1 MKNWSLSERFSTEHM
16 ERCKLSTLVSPVAM
30 VTEPF
35 HRGRIFMYHGSS
47 VYTWAYVLVHIDSNS
62 SVSHFPFFFS
72 KFPLVL
78 QPKLSLSPS
87 YSISLSLPLLCVLS
101 LSLSPFSSLIFHF
114 FYISLSLS
122 LPPTPALLLYF
133 CFLIRCVSSNNITFR
148 IKEVS
153 IFCVHVTLS
162 H

>member
-16 ERCKLSTLVSPVAM
+16 ERCKLLTLVSPVAM

-87 YSISLSLPLLCVLS
+87 YSISLSPTPLCS

-122 LPPTPALLLYF
+122 SPNSYSSLVFLLSNTLRFQQQYYF
-133 CFLIRCVSSNNITFR
+133 QN
-148 IKEVS
+148 
-153 IFCVHVTLS
+153 
-162 H
+162 